1 MGRTG
6 GAQRKKSPASHLLV
20 VYQTPG
26 EKGTQKE
33 NTLCKRETTG
43 LPLDLPRTPRARV
56 LAQASD

>member
-33 NTLCKRETTG
+33 NTLCKREATG
-43 LPLDLPRTPRARV
+43 LPLDLPRAPCAPRF
-56 LAQASD
+56 